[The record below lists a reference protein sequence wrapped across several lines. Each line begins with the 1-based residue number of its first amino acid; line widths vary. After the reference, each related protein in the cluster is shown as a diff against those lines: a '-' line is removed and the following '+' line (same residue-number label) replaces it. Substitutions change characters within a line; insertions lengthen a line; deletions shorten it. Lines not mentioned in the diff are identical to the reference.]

1 MSHLKDAQ
9 YIEIREL
16 FVEMCQDYQST
27 CERVDATPEHIE
39 SVIALFYEPSDYWLW
54 HPDTLLVDAIED
66 VVGFGIDELVGASA

>member
-1 MSHLKDAQ
+1 MSHLTAEQ
-9 YIEIREL
+9 YTEVASAYRGIQTDNETVDIE
-16 FVEMCQDYQST
+16 DTSP
-27 CERVDATPEHIE
+27 AHIE